1 MAYSLNLSVNLNLIK
16 IWRTPKDFSRTPG
29 GMRTPGWEPLVYAMV
44 SEMKKRSKGRSLA
57 MSGLFHE
64 NQGEDGLAGSVKMT
78 PSTKFGTKL
87 ILP

>member
-1 MAYSLNLSVNLNLIK
+1 MK
-16 IWRTPKDFSRTPG
+16 KTWRTPKDFSRTPGGIRTPG